1 MSIKR
6 IKELQKLADD
16 FYTKLQLSEESSPSL
31 PPVEDEKCIF
41 PYNKKI
47 KKSNS
52 TIVPKNRIR
61 SFNYKKSFSNYNIIN
76 SQKKLKPIIKRNE
89 NPLNAYNTIIPWV
102 PPNYEGDYF
111 ESFKR
116 LQDHYDLN
124 NWEKVKYKYL

>member
-16 FYTKLQLSEESSPSL
+16 FYKKLQLSEESSPFPL
-31 PPVEDEKCIF
+31 TVEDEKCIF

-47 KKSNS
+47 KKSYS

-89 NPLNAYNTIIPWV
+89 NSLNAYNTIIPWV
-102 PPNYEGDYF
+102 PPNYEGNYF
-111 ESFKR
+111 EAFKR
-116 LQDHYDLN
+116 LQDHYDLS
-124 NWEKVKYKYL
+124 NWEKVKY

>member
-6 IKELQKLADD
+6 IKELQKLIDD

-47 KKSNS
+47 KKSYS

-76 SQKKLKPIIKRNE
+76 SQKKLKSII
-89 NPLNAYNTIIPWV
+89 
-102 PPNYEGDYF
+102 
-111 ESFKR
+111 
-116 LQDHYDLN
+116 
-124 NWEKVKYKYL
+124 